1 MLIIPSPQQ
10 EAVLTAVR
18 TTSDNLL
25 VSACAGGAKT
35 TTLVMASKAVGPGR
49 SQLFLAFNKS
59 VAETLRTRLPY
70 FCRAET
76 FNAFAFG
83 VLRNFLGKSPK
94 VDARAADSVFKALC
108 PNTGLRIEL
117 KDSVLPLV
125 SLAKSAGLEPGDDEA
140 LSALAEDN
148 DLDLAGLS
156 FADAILDRMSK
167 PPFDVIDFD
176 DQLWL
181 PYVLGIRFPVIHNI
195 FLDEAQDTNP
205 VQQELLARIPNA
217 RILAVGDSHQAIYAF
232 RGADANAME
241 SLRERF
247 NMTELPLSVSYRCS
261 KSVVREAQKYL

>member
-1 MLIIPSPQQ
+1 MSIVPSPQQ

-18 TTSDNLL
+18 TTSNNLL

-35 TTLVMASKAVGPGR
+35 TTLVLTSKAVGPGR

-94 VDARAADSVFKALC
+94 VDARAADAVFKSIC
-108 PNTGLRIEL
+108 PNTGLRLEL

-125 SLAKSAGLEPGDDEA
+125 SLAKSAGLQSGDEGLA
-140 LSALAEDN
+140 SLAEDN
-148 DLDLAGLS
+148 DVDFAGLIY
-156 FADAILDRMSK
+156 ADAILDRMSK

-181 PYVLGIRFPVIHNI
+181 PYILGINFPVIHNV

-205 VQQELLARIPNA
+205 VQQELLARIPGC
-217 RILAVGDSHQAIYAF
+217 RLLAVGDPHQAIYAF
-232 RGADANAME
+232 RGADCNAME
-241 SLRERF
+241 SLRLRF
-247 NMTELPLSVSYRCS
+247 SMTELPLSVSYRCS